1 MSIEDQ
7 EIIKQEAYA
16 EALRY
21 MRKAEKNL
29 QKTGKEDD
37 HYQSRR
43 NVRTACGT
51 AYSGTLIA
59 LDAWLK
65 LHNIPA
71 PAPDAKYKTIAYYR
85 QVVERIDYRLFL
97 DVDSAYNTL
106 YLLGN
111 CYGNLLMPIIQDG
124 FDIAFD
130 IIDRIKPA
138 HPIAPE
144 AWAERRRKRSVFG
157 KLYSML
163 FV

>member
-16 EALRY
+16 EA
-21 MRKAEKNL
+21 MCHVQKARKIL

-37 HYQSRR
+37 FYHSRKY
-43 NVRTACGT
+43 VRAACGV
-51 AYSGTLIA
+51 AYSGVLIA

-65 LHNIPA
+65 LKNIPA
-71 PAPDAKYKTIAYYR
+71 PAPDAKHISIAYYR
-85 QVVERIDYRLFL
+85 KNIGQMDVRLL
-97 DVDSAYNTL
+97 DDVNGAYDTL
-106 YLLGN
+106 YLAGH
-111 CYGNLLMPIIQDG
+111 CYGNSIVPVIQDG
-124 FDIAFD
+124 FDAALD

-157 KLYSML
+157 KLYTM
-163 FV
+163 FFA